1 MRLVV
6 VSAGLSVPSSTRLL
20 ADRLAAAAVEGTAAR
35 VEVVELR
42 DLAVEIAHHF
52 TNGFPGRALGSA
64 LDAVTT
70 ADGLIV
76 VTPVFSASYSG
87 LFKSFF
93 DVLDMDAL
101 AGKPVLIAAT
111 GGSARHSLVLEH
123 ALRPLFAHLRAVVVP
138 TGVYAASEDWGA
150 EGLADRIDRA
160 AAELRSLMTALA
172 AAAGTATEADG
183 TAGTEGVGAAGGAV
197 ATGGSRDP
205 GPAGQVPAAKPPVP
219 RGTAPAASARTVS
232 GGGFEVV
239 PFEQQLAA
247 LRP

>member
-20 ADRLAAAAVEGTAAR
+20 ADRLAAATGRQADVD

-42 DLAVEIAHHF
+42 ELAVEIAQNL
-52 TNGFPGRALGSA
+52 TNGFPGRRLAA
-64 LDAVTT
+64 AIDAVTS

-93 DVLDMDAL
+93 DVIDKDAL
-101 AGKPVLIAAT
+101 TGMPVLIAAT
-111 GGSARHSLVLEH
+111 GGTARHSLVLDH

-150 EGLADRIDRA
+150 EGLDGRIERA
-160 AAELRSLMTALA
+160 AGELA
-172 AAAGTATEADG
+172 ALMRGLSAT
-183 TAGTEGVGAAGGAV
+183 
-197 ATGGSRDP
+197 RR
-205 GPAGQVPAAKPPVP
+205 PAPDAF
-219 RGTAPAASARTVS
+219 T
-232 GGGFEVV
+232 VV
-239 PFEQQLAA
+239 PFAEQLAA
-247 LRP
+247 MTEGSAN